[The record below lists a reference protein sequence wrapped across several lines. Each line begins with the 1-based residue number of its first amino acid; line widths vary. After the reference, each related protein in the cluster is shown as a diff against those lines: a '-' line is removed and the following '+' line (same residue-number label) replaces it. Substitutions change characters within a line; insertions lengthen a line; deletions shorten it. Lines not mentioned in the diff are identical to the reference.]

1 MNILFIPIFFDA
13 LIVSIIGVLV
23 VFSILAL
30 LAIILGLF
38 PRLIYGKPEIAKEKP
53 KLTTIRE
60 KIEIKIKEEGLKP
73 DEIALITTAV
83 TAFLEYKTNTL
94 MKNPLL
100 KQLPILA
107 KLFPLAGVVFK
118 AKLKLSLG
126 GSEREVEVREESPGT
141 YIVRVGTKTY
151 TAMIK
156 PPEEKIEIDLTKQ

>member
-1 MNILFIPIFFDA
+1 LIILFIPIFFDA
-13 LIVSIIGVLV
+13 LIVSIIGILV

-38 PRLIYGKPEIAKEKP
+38 PRLIYSRAKIVGERPKP
-53 KLTTIRE
+53 TTRE
-60 KIEIKIKEEGLKP
+60 KIEIKIKEGGLKP

-83 TAFLEYKTNTL
+83 TAFLEYKTNTF

-141 YIVRVGTKTY
+141 YIVKIGAKTY
-151 TAMIK
+151 AATIK
-156 PPEEKIEIDLTKQ
+156 PPEEKIEIDLAKQ